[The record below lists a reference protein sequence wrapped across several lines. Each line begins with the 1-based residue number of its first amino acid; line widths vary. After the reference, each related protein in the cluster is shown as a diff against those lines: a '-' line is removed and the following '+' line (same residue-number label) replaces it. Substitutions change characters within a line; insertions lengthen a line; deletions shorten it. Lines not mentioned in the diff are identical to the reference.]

1 MQVNGTEQ
9 EYANGMYTKPVGN
22 QELGKTEFLQLLV
35 TQLKHQ
41 DPLQPMSNSEFVAQL
56 AQFSSVE
63 QLVAVN
69 EGVNM
74 LGMQQMSMSN
84 SQAASLI
91 GREVQLRSDK
101 LQVKDGDTSVSAAFR
116 LDADASEV
124 KVNFRDS
131 AGKLVRTM
139 EMGSATRGE
148 VDIAWDCRDDN
159 GVMVPPGTFRIDVQ
173 ASDADGNSVTW
184 EAKVRGEVT
193 GVNYDAGYP
202 ELIVGTVKA
211 DMSDILGVFPI
222 SAAVP

>member
-9 EYANGMYTKPVGN
+9 EIANGMFTKPAGS

-35 TQLKHQ
+35 TQLKNQ
-41 DPLQPMSNSEFVAQL
+41 DPLQPMSNTEFVAQL

-84 SQAASLI
+84 AEAANMI
-91 GREVQLRSDK
+91 GREVQIRSDK
-101 LQVKDGDTSVSAAFR
+101 LQVKEGDTEVQAAFR
-116 LDADASEV
+116 LDADASQV
-124 KVNFRDS
+124 TVNFRDA
-131 AGKLVRTM
+131 AGKLVRSM
-139 EMGSATRGE
+139 EMGSKPRGE
-148 VDIAWDCRDDN
+148 VDVTWDIRDDS
-159 GVMVPPGTFRIDVQ
+159 GQLVPPGTFRIDVQ
-173 ASDADGNSVTW
+173 ASDPDGNSVTW

-202 ELIVGTVKA
+202 ELIVGTIKA
-211 DMSDILGVFPI
+211 DMSDIIGVFPP
-222 SAAVP
+222 SASGP